1 MLNEH
6 NKGYAGAIWTPSGR
20 QNANLRGLDSRGTPG
35 RLALLRPNPSRS
47 TGIQY
52 LIHVQLLQSLL
63 KVLWR
68 DTWTQ
73 I

>member
-1 MLNEH
+1 MPRLMARH
-6 NKGYAGAIWTPSGR
+6 LLTQS
-20 QNANLRGLDSRGTPG
+20 DSIDGVE
-35 RLALLRPNPSRS
+35 LVEVIALLRPNPSRS
-47 TGIQY
+47 IGIQY

>member
-1 MLNEH
+1 MPADSALCI
-6 NKGYAGAIWTPSGR
+6 YATAQQCLTDI
-20 QNANLRGLDSRGTPG
+20 
-35 RLALLRPNPSRS
+35 ALLRPNPSRS
-47 TGIQY
+47 IGIQY